1 MPRVK
6 AQRGTIEKLADNDPQ
21 TVRAIDKV
29 AQARRSPR
37 LTPAPMTVTMRE
49 KDLER
54 LRNGDAV
61 VAQAMTKLRD
71 VRPVRRSDRLRGKTV
86 KYRY

>member
-1 MPRVK
+1 
-6 AQRGTIEKLADNDPQ
+6 
-21 TVRAIDKV
+21 
-29 AQARRSPR
+29 
-37 LTPAPMTVTMRE
+37 MTVTMRE

-61 VAQAMTKLRD
+61 IAQAMTKLRD

-86 KYRY
+86 NYRY